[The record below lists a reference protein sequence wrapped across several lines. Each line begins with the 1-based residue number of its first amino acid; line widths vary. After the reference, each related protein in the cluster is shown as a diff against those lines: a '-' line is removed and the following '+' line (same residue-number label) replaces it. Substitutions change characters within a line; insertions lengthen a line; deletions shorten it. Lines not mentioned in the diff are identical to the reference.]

1 MLNFEKKIF
10 QRFKDK
16 KICIL
21 GFGREGKSTLKLLR
35 QVFPDKT
42 IGIADIKSKA
52 INDTHIK
59 LHSGKDYLKTLK
71 LYDVIFRTPGIP
83 VTLVKKFTK
92 TNAAITSQ
100 TKLFF
105 DLCQANIIGVTGTK
119 GKSTTASLIYQVLKS
134 KFKTHL
140 IGNIGS
146 PPLDH
151 LEQIKKDSK
160 VVFELSSH
168 QLSDLHQSPQI
179 AVFLNLFPEH
189 MDYYS
194 SFSQYVAAKANITKF
209 QTKKDLLIFNS
220 KSPLVSKIA
229 KTSQAKKI
237 PFPSQEKIISI
248 QDSPLIG
255 QFNLINITPSV
266 IIGKYFKIPE
276 KKIIQIIKGFKPLN
290 HRLEKVGKYN
300 GITFIND
307 SLATVP
313 EATMAAINSLQS
325 GIGSLIVGGF
335 DRGVDQAPLAQ
346 AILDSLIS
354 TVIVLPD
361 TGFTIK
367 TIIEK
372 HKKKPLK
379 LLKATSMKQAV
390 ELAFA
395 NTNKGKI
402 CLMSPGAASFNMFKD
417 YQDRGN
423 QFKQAVKN
431 LT

>member
-21 GFGREGKSTLKLLR
+21 GFGREGESTLETLR

-42 IGIADIKSKA
+42 IGIADIKPKA
-52 INDTHIK
+52 IKDKHIK
-59 LHSGKDYLKTLK
+59 FHSGKDYLKALK
-71 LYDVIFRTPGIP
+71 LYNVIFRTPGIP
-83 VTLVKKFTK
+83 VALVKKSTK
-92 TNAAITSQ
+92 TNTEITSQ

-105 DLCQANIIGVTGTK
+105 DLCPANIIGVTGTK

-134 KFKTHL
+134 KFKTYL
-140 IGNIGS
+140 IGNIGY
-146 PPLDH
+146 PPLDR
-151 LEQIKKDSK
+151 LKQIKKDSK
-160 VVFELSSH
+160 VVFEISSH

-194 SFSQYVAAKANITKF
+194 SFSQYTKAKANITKF

-220 KSPLVSKIA
+220 KSLLVSKIA

-237 PFPSQEKIISI
+237 PFPIQENFISLK
-248 QDSPLIG
+248 DSPLIG
-255 QFNLINITPSV
+255 KFNLINIMPSV

-276 KKIIQIIKGFKPLN
+276 KKIIQIIKDFKPLN

-313 EATMAAINSLQS
+313 QATIAAINSLQS
-325 GIGSLIVGGF
+325 HIGSLIVGGF
-335 DRGVDQAPLAQ
+335 DRGVDQAPLIQ
-346 AILDSLIS
+346 SILDSSVS

-361 TGFTIK
+361 TGLKIK
-367 TIIEK
+367 AIIEK

-379 LLKATSMKQAV
+379 LLKATSMNQAV

-395 NTNKGKI
+395 NTNKGKT
-402 CLMSPGAASFNMFKD
+402 CLMSPGAASFNMFKN

-423 QFKQAVKN
+423 QFKQAVRS
-431 LT
+431 LA